1 MADVRSMLREQRQAR
16 RTAHPHASYTSD
28 GKLLCN
34 LCETTVK
41 EAAWQG
47 HLHSTQHTLRQT
59 RAQEAAVSRSENG
72 TAKKRKASTIDSP
85 SPEQKKKSK
94 PTVTFATP
102 VDEHES
108 RDAELKDLTSPADA
122 EVQPTKMSPK
132 KDVQEQEGAD
142 AADMEA
148 FERELQEM
156 EASMAKDRTE
166 GVTISAAPMSAEEV
180 AAQAREEQSAQRGK
194 RDAEIEGEREDAA
207 RLLEDEFEEM
217 EGLEERVKRLREKRE
232 ALRKGPEGSSDEQI
246 EQNEENHVAASGDA
260 AGDTDE
266 EDEDDEDYDSWNFGR
281 S

>member
-16 RTAHPHASYTSD
+16 RIAHPHASYTSD

-41 EAAWQG
+41 GAWQG

-59 RAQEAAVSRSENG
+59 RAQEAAASRSENG
-72 TAKKRKASTIDSP
+72 AAKKRKASTIDTP

-94 PTVTFATP
+94 PTFTFATP

-166 GVTISAAPMSAEEV
+166 GVTISAAPMSA
-180 AAQAREEQSAQRGK
+180 S
-194 RDAEIEGEREDAA
+194 
-207 RLLEDEFEEM
+207 
-217 EGLEERVKRLREKRE
+217 
-232 ALRKGPEGSSDEQI
+232 
-246 EQNEENHVAASGDA
+246 AASKSCWA
-260 AGDTDE
+260 E
-266 EDEDDEDYDSWNFGR
+266 H
-281 S
+281 